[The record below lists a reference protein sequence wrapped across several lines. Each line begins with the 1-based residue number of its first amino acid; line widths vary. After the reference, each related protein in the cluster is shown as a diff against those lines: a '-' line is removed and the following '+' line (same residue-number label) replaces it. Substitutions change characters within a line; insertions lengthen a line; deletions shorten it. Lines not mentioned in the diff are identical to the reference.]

1 MAESASRGD
10 WAWGRVSRSRS
21 ISRPPS
27 RRRSSRDLRAL
38 HSGSLR
44 PRRGCI
50 YSRRSRPRPWS
61 SATAS
66 WFRAFAVW
74 KLRHALDWR
83 RLSPFLV
90 GGALG
95 VPIGVFVLRWA
106 DPASMRVA
114 VGVLLIAYSVYAFLR
129 PEVKPARAAGALTD
143 GSIGILNG
151 VLGGMTGLA
160 GIVVTVWCGVRG
172 WPKDVQRAVFQPV
185 AVAVFAMSAAWLGA
199 SRTISPDA
207 IKLFVIG
214 LPPLLLGTWAGL
226 KLYGH
231 LDETQFRRL
240 ILVLLLVSGAASM
253 LQR

>member
-1 MAESASRGD
+1 METSLEIALYLASTFAAALVAGLAGFAFGLVAAA
-10 WAWGRVSRSRS
+10 AW
-21 ISRPPS
+21 
-27 RRRSSRDLRAL
+27 L
-38 HSGSLR
+38 HILSPLET
-44 PRRGCI
+44 
-50 YSRRSRPRPWS
+50 
-61 SATAS
+61 ATLVIGYGLLVQG
-66 WFRAFAVW
+66 FAVW

-114 VGVLLIAYSVYAFLR
+114 VGVLLIAYSVYAFVR
-129 PEVKPARAAGALTD
+129 PELKPARAAGALTD

-253 LQR
+253 LPR